1 MNLVE
6 LEQINDE
13 AKAREKLWENEILKT
28 KQLLLEEIN
37 QFDDILIVDAVE
49 TYRSLPVKIL
59 NTFNL

>member
-6 LEQINDE
+6 LEQINNE
-13 AKAREKLWENEILKT
+13 AKTREKIWENEILKT
-28 KQLLLEEIN
+28 KQLLLKEIN

>member
-6 LEQINDE
+6 LEQINNE
-13 AKAREKLWENEILKT
+13 AKAREKIWENEILKT
-28 KQLLLEEIN
+28 KQLLLKEIN
-37 QFDDILIVDAVE
+37 HFDDILIVDAVE

>member
-6 LEQINDE
+6 LEQINNE
-13 AKAREKLWENEILKT
+13 AKTREKIWENEILKT
-28 KQLLLEEIN
+28 KQLLLKEIN
-37 QFDDILIVDAVE
+37 QFDDVLIVDAVE

>member
-13 AKAREKLWENEILKT
+13 TKAREKLWENEILKT
-28 KQLLLEEIN
+28 KQLLLKEMN

-49 TYRSLPVKIL
+49 TYRSLPVKML